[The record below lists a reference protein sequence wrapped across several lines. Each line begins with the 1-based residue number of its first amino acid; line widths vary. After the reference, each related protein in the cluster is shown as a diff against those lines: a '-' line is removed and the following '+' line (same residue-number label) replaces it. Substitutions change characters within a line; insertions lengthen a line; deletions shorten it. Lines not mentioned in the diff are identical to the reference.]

1 MKNLDFELCIFF
13 LSRTLEEV
21 QVSIF
26 FCSDSPFPEFN
37 VTGVIVRAA
46 EVTNGADVAG
56 EV

>member
-26 FCSDSPFPEFN
+26 FVAIPLFLNSMYS
-37 VTGVIVRAA
+37 GVIVRAA